1 MQDKQNSLLTL
12 SMVRFKRRYV
22 VVEVVCGRGTVRM
35 SALHDTVLAAVK
47 RMHGD
52 YGVGAVIPGFGVKYI
67 NPETQIAFISSSRGP
82 HRLVASSLPFI
93 SEVGGRPAT
102 VRSLHHAASMR
113 HGFIF
118 LKKYNEEK
126 LKELEE
132 QLPAEKREKLQQ
144 EKRKALGAT

>member
-1 MQDKQNSLLTL
+1 MTAATHVARRGCDVMRLRAADWLAASSSTVNSESQISWVMTIWHGVPHML
-12 SMVRFKRRYV
+12 VYV

-52 YGVGAVIPGFGVKYI
+52 YG
-67 NPETQIAFISSSRGP
+67 
-82 HRLVASSLPFI
+82 
-93 SEVGGRPAT
+93 
-102 VRSLHHAASMR
+102 
-113 HGFIF
+113 
-118 LKKYNEEK
+118 KYNEEK